1 MSRSSLS
8 RRAASAVVVTLAAS
22 LLTACGGGGG
32 EGGGASSGP
41 ATATVSAS
49 SSGSAPSGQHNQA
62 DVHFA
67 QEMIPHHRQA
77 IDMADLAAKQ
87 AASDDVKA
95 LAEKIK
101 KSQGPEIETMTAWL
115 KSWGKPVPQGETGTQ
130 RGGPTAQPGMA
141 GGQEMD
147 NLRNASGTGF
157 DKMFLT
163 MMIAH
168 HQGAIAM
175 ANSEKKDGLYGPAK
189 QLADSIITSQNAEIA
204 QMRKMLGG
212 GSGSGTGS
220 PSATAH

>member
-8 RRAASAVVVTLAAS
+8 RRVASAIVITLTLS
-22 LLTACGGGGG
+22 LVAACGGGGG
-32 EGGGASSGP
+32 KGGGASSGA
-41 ATATVSAS
+41 ATATVSA
-49 SSGSAPSGQHNQA
+49 SGSAPSGQHNQA

-77 IDMADLAAKQ
+77 IDMADLAARQ

-101 KSQGPEIETMTAWL
+101 KAQGPEIETMTAWL
-115 KSWGKPVPQGETGTQ
+115 KSWGKPVPQGEAGTQ

-141 GGQEMD
+141 GGQEMA
-147 NLRNASGTGF
+147 NLRNASGAGF
-157 DKMFLT
+157 DKMFLAV
-163 MMIAH
+163 MIAH
-168 HQGAIAM
+168 HQGAVAM

-189 QLADSIITSQNAEIA
+189 QLADSIISSQNAEIA
-204 QMRKMLGG
+204 QMRGMLGG
-212 GSGSGTGS
+212 GTGTGTGS